1 MSDTGAYLAPEGHI
15 VYCIEQSSSFECGG
29 RYCVVQ
35 RQLTV
40 DVLKNTKAGSCVD
53 VQLRFVAIEGDGVGP
68 ATVMM
73 GAYLDPYWL

>member
-1 MSDTGAYLAPEGHI
+1 MSDTGAYLAPEATL
-15 VYCIEQSSSFECGG
+15 CTALSSSLFECGG
-29 RYCVVQ
+29 DSGVQ

-40 DVLKNTKAGSCVD
+40 DVQKSTKDGSCVD

-73 GAYLDPYWL
+73 GACLDPYWF